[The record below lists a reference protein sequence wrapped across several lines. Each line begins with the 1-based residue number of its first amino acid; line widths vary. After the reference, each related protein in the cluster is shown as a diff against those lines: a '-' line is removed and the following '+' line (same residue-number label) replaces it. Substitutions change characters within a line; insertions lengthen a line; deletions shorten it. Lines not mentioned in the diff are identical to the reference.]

1 MQPLNSACNAFRA
14 RKEITFTI
22 NKVFLRPTL
31 VKVPD
36 PLTMWIGWP
45 LRFLRF
51 LLWDYSGFISPRQDE
66 PVDAI
71 HQLQFMEVDQEA
83 YGDVQQ
89 FHVAEQLGL
98 VNRQDLLDRF
108 EFEQ

>member
-1 MQPLNSACNAFRA
+1 
-14 RKEITFTI
+14 
-22 NKVFLRPTL
+22 
-31 VKVPD
+31 
-36 PLTMWIGWP
+36 MWIGWP
-45 LRFLRF
+45 LRF
-51 LLWDYSGFISPRQDE
+51 LLWDYSGFISAWQDE

-71 HQLQFMEVDQEA
+71 HQFKLMEVDQEA